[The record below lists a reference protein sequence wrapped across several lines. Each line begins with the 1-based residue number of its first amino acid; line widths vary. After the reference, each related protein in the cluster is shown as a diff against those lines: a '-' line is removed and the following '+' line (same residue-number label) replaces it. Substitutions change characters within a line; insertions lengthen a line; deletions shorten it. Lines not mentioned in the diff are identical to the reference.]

1 MYKHA
6 KVLEN
11 LINICYVRLE
21 HNTQQQS
28 SISNKTVFTKLVH

>member
-11 LINICYVRLE
+11 LIDICYVRLE
-21 HNTQQQS
+21 HNTHYVINSKQ
-28 SISNKTVFTKLVH
+28 FTQFTQ